1 MIIALIP
8 ASKWLYTPCCR
19 QKVGVDEVRQAI
31 WCQLFSVHRVPSTQ
45 IAVVLVRL

>member
-8 ASKWLYTPCCR
+8 ASKWLYTPCCG

-31 WCQLFSVHRVPSTQ
+31 WCRLFSVHRVVSYHPKETQ
-45 IAVVLVRL
+45 VIT